1 MKKFS
6 EFFFSKN
13 FENLFVRN
21 GTELSVGINI
31 RPSILDLEE
40 EIAHHVKY
48 QTCHFFR
55 NSKFSIFFYHFFSNF
70 HEQSHF
76 HVQTQGQ
83 IFVNRCWAKA
93 DVFMSPFGLSIISDN
108 PIFEYF
114 VILDSDFSTLMG
126 RPLTEW
132 PLRFRTASVAQD
144 SSSMW
149 TNL

>member
-55 NSKFSIFFYHFFSNF
+55 NSKFSIFFINFFRIFMNNLISCSNSRPNHCKPMLGKGGRFYEPIRTINHF
-70 HEQSHF
+70 
-76 HVQTQGQ
+76 GQ
-83 IFVNRCWAKA
+83 
-93 DVFMSPFGLSIISDN
+93 
-108 PIFEYF
+108 
-114 VILDSDFSTLMG
+114 SDFRVLCHFGFGFFYFDGSA
-126 RPLTEW
+126 
-132 PLRFRTASVAQD
+132 FD
-144 SSSMW
+144 
-149 TNL
+149 